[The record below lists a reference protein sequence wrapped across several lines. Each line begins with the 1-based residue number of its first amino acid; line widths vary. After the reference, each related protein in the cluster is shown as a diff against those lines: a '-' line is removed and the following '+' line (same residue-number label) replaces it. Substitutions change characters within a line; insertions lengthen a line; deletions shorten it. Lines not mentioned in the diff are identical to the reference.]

1 MELIV
6 NKQSLRI
13 KDIASLKTGNVE
25 TYPIQLTFSEE
36 YKNLAKTIIYL
47 ADEETIKQS
56 VTNETEVNIPFEVL
70 EKLREHLYIGVFAYE
85 IKDKLIV
92 KRYSTNLVSV
102 PVSKGSYIDGYEP
115 VIEPSV
121 WERYIYEMQR
131 ILDDAE
137 LVLSETNQIKED
149 TNQIKNQTEIIKN
162 ETNKIKED
170 TEEIKNIVKDF
181 ATAIQFAT
189 FDVDNDMQLGINT
202 AEKLANVSFY
212 FDDEKGELGVEII

>member
-149 TNQIKNQTEIIKN
+149 T
-162 ETNKIKED
+162 
-170 TEEIKNIVKDF
+170 EEIKNIAKDF
-181 ATAIQFAT
+181 VSAVT
-189 FDVDNDMQLGINT
+189 FTTFEVEDGDIYMYNVDKLGNIGF
-202 AEKLANVSFY
+202 EV
-212 FDDEKGELGVEII
+212 DDGILEVEI

>member
-1 MELIV
+1 MELIA
-6 NKQSLRI
+6 NKQV
-13 KDIASLKTGNVE
+13 LKLMNPVSVRTGNVV

-70 EKLREHLYIGVFAYE
+70 EKLRKHLYIGVFAYE

-102 PVSKGSYIDGYEP
+102 PVSEGSYIDGYEP

-131 ILDDAE
+131 ILDDVE

-149 TNQIKNQTEIIKN
+149 TEEIIH
-162 ETNKIKED
+162 IA
-170 TEEIKNIVKDF
+170 KDF
-181 ATAIQFAT
+181 VSAAT
-189 FDVDNDMQLGINT
+189 FTTFEVEDGDIYMYNVDKLGNIGF
-202 AEKLANVSFY
+202 EL
-212 FDDEKGELGVEII
+212 DDGILEVEI

>member
-25 TYPIQLTFSEE
+25 TYPIKLNFGEE

-56 VTNETEVNIPFEVL
+56 VTNETEVNIPSEVL
-70 EKLREHLYIGVFAYE
+70 EKLRKHLYIGVFAYE
-85 IKDKLIV
+85 INDKLIV
-92 KRYSTNLVSV
+92 KRYSTNLVSI

-121 WERYIYEMQR
+121 WERYIYEMQK
-131 ILDDAE
+131 ILDNAE

-149 TNQIKNQTEIIKN
+149 TEEIKNQTETIKD
-162 ETNKIKED
+162 ETNQIKED
-170 TEEIKNIVKDF
+170 TEEIKNIAKDF
-181 ATAIQFAT
+181 VSAVT
-189 FDVDNDMQLGINT
+189 FTTFEVEDGDIYMYNVDKLGNIG
-202 AEKLANVSFY
+202 FGI
-212 FDDEKGELGVEII
+212 DDGILEVEI

>member
-170 TEEIKNIVKDF
+170 TEEIKNIAKDF
-181 ATAIQFAT
+181 VSAVT
-189 FDVDNDMQLGINT
+189 FTTFEVEDGDIYMYNVDKLGNIGF
-202 AEKLANVSFY
+202 EV
-212 FDDEKGELGVEII
+212 DDGILEVEI